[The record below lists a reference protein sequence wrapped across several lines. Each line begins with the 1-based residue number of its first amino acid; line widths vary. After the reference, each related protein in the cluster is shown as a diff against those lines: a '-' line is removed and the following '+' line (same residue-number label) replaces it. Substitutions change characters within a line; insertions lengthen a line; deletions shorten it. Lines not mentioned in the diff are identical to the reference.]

1 MRIFKELKTANGL
14 LCLLLT
20 LGCLPVLIWHQW
32 HSVEGLAR
40 VSLLG
45 FAIADLALWYSGR
58 WAANAPTVLV
68 RAVALVGKAFMA
80 VLMILSAATV
90 IATHYS
96 DQRIQQQEDR
106 AARLERERL
115 GFIAAQARELSASS
129 GRSVAREFV
138 EATGAASLPSSAPE
152 APATT
157 SVQAWRQYLPD
168 WWDTFGV
175 VAVLPL
181 AGLLVLVTLNA
192 VIGLSAP
199 EAPEAAAVG
208 AVGPVY
214 TAPAAPSLA
223 PAYALTEPT
232 PTATAPTRTAP
243 TASKS
248 RPSGRFRLGFSGP
261 RQPGASVR
269 SGVSAGGGAS
279 VTPTADGR
287 RVRYETKRD
296 GRVEAWLDAPDA
308 PRGKIY
314 LTSFGR
320 DLPEEDRKARLS
332 AALAKRQVAG

>member
-1 MRIFKELKTANGL
+1 MKIFRELKAANGL

-32 HSVEGLAR
+32 QSVEGLAR

-58 WAANAPTVLV
+58 WAANAPTTLV
-68 RAVALVGKAFMA
+68 RAVALAGKAFMA
-80 VLMILSAATV
+80 VLMILAAATV

-96 DQRIQQQEDR
+96 DQRQTALEDR

-129 GRSVAREFV
+129 GRSVAKEFV

-152 APATT
+152 APAA

-168 WWDTFGV
+168 WWDTFGI

-181 AGLLVLVTLNA
+181 AGLFVLVVLNA
-192 VIGLSAP
+192 VIGLAGPSAETAGYSEHEHYP
-199 EAPEAAAVG
+199 ASV
-208 AVGPVY
+208 
-214 TAPAAPSLA
+214 APAPALSA
-223 PAYALTEPT
+223 AYAQAEQT
-232 PTATAPTRTAP
+232 PTAEAP
-243 TASKS
+243 KS
-248 RPSGRFRLGFSGP
+248 RPRARFRLGFSGP

-269 SGVSAGGGAS
+269 SGGSAGGGGA
-279 VTPTADGR
+279 VIPTADGR
-287 RVRYETKRD
+287 RVRYETKKD

-308 PRGKIY
+308 PRGKVY

-320 DLPEEDRKARLS
+320 NLPEEQRQARLS
-332 AALAKRQVAG
+332 AALAKRQVGG

>member
-32 HSVEGLAR
+32 NSVAGLAR

-58 WAANAPTVLV
+58 WAANAPTTLV
-68 RAVALVGKAFMA
+68 RAVALVGKALMA
-80 VLMILSAATV
+80 VLMIVSAATV

-129 GRSVAREFV
+129 GRSVAKEFV

-152 APATT
+152 APATA

-208 AVGPVY
+208 AMGPVY
-214 TAPAAPSLA
+214 SAPAAPSLG
-223 PAYALTEPT
+223 PAYAQTEPT
-232 PTATAPTRTAP
+232 PTATAP

-261 RQPGASVR
+261 RQSGASVR
-269 SGVSAGGGAS
+269 SGASAGGGGA
-279 VTPTADGR
+279 VIPTADGR
-287 RVRYETKRD
+287 RVRFETKRD

-320 DLPEEDRKARLS
+320 DLPEEARQARLS
-332 AALAKRQVAG
+332 EALAKRQAAG

>member
-1 MRIFKELKTANGL
+1 MRIFRELKTANGL

-32 HSVEGLAR
+32 QSVEGLAR

-58 WAANAPTVLV
+58 WAANAPSTLI
-68 RAVALVGKAFMA
+68 RAVALVGKALMA
-80 VLMILSAATV
+80 VLMILAAATV

-129 GRSVAREFV
+129 GRSVAKEFV

-152 APATT
+152 APAAA

-168 WWDTFGV
+168 WWETFGV
-175 VAVLPL
+175 VSVLPL
-181 AGLLVLVTLNA
+181 AGLLVMVTLNA
-192 VIGLSAP
+192 IIGLSAASP
-199 EAPEAAAVG
+199 ESVEYSEEAHYSSSV
-208 AVGPVY
+208 
-214 TAPAAPSLA
+214 APAPALSA
-223 PAYALTEPT
+223 AYAQSEQT
-232 PTATAPTRTAP
+232 PTAAAPT
-243 TASKS
+243 KS
-248 RPSGRFRLGFSGP
+248 RPRAKFRLGFSGP
-261 RQPGASVR
+261 RGASR
-269 SGVSAGGGAS
+269 AFRMPSAGGGGS

-287 RVRYETKRD
+287 RVRFETKRD

-308 PRGKIY
+308 PRGKVY

-320 DLPEEDRKARLS
+320 DLPEEERQARLS
-332 AALAKRQVAG
+332 AALAKRQAAG

>member
-1 MRIFKELKTANGL
+1 MKIFKELKTANGL

-32 HSVEGLAR
+32 QSVEGLAR

-58 WAANAPTVLV
+58 WAANAPTALV
-68 RAVALVGKAFMA
+68 RAVALAGKALMA

-106 AARLERERL
+106 AARLERERMA
-115 GFIAAQARELSASS
+115 FIASQAKELSDVT
-129 GRSVAREFV
+129 GRSVAKEFLQSM
-138 EATGAASLPSSAPE
+138 TAAPLPSSAPE
-152 APATT
+152 APAA

-168 WWDTFGV
+168 WWDTFGI

-181 AGLLVLVTLNA
+181 AGLFVLVVLNA
-192 VIGLSAP
+192 VIGLAGPSAETAGYSEQGHYP
-199 EAPEAAAVG
+199 STV
-208 AVGPVY
+208 
-214 TAPAAPSLA
+214 APAPALSA
-223 PAYALTEPT
+223 AYAHAEQT
-232 PTATAPTRTAP
+232 PTAEAP
-243 TASKS
+243 KS
-248 RPSGRFRLGFSGP
+248 RPRARFRLGFSGP
-261 RQPGASVR
+261 RPAGKIFRQSGASVP
-269 SGVSAGGGAS
+269 SAGGGGS

-287 RVRYETKRD
+287 RVRFETKRD

-308 PRGKIY
+308 PRGNIY

-320 DLPEEDRKARLS
+320 DLPEEERQARLS
-332 AALAKRQVAG
+332 AALAKRQVGG